1 MSTKGERLLNV
12 SKHPGLNGRPH
23 LPQDRTVPVDP
34 FLTIDE
40 LCGLL
45 KVEPATIYQLT
56 YRGKIPHYKIAN
68 RLRFRLSEI
77 LSWIEEHRVTKILD
91 RGPGLED

>member
-1 MSTKGERLLNV
+1 MSVKVEQIPTG
-12 SKHPGLNGRPH
+12 SKHPGLKCKARSLQQPA
-23 LPQDRTVPVDP
+23 PTDP
-34 FLTIDE
+34 FLTINE

-77 LSWIEEHRVTKILD
+77 LSWIEEHRVIKTLD
-91 RGPGLED
+91 PGSGLED